1 MNSTAASNGQESDGA
16 NPSSG
21 SLTRMRGLASQF
33 AFLSM
38 AEIVCRIVSLAV
50 VLELIRRTGREGYGR
65 IEFCFSLVHWLIFLI
80 RDGVELVFYRDLSRR
95 THPKPHIIGSYIAL
109 KIQVAM
115 ILWALL
121 IVMSLAVFRSAAD
134 RLLLAS
140 FGFLL
145 IPTSIG
151 LDNVFRSL
159 RRAGLIAVSL
169 VIRTC
174 VYATGVILL
183 VTDSDHLLY
192 VPWLF
197 VGGELCGIALVW
209 YVFTREF
216 GFPKLNAR
224 NGRRFAGP
232 VLAQGR
238 AILGLQLT
246 QVAISSMDVLMIG
259 FLDDWGKV
267 GLYGATHRIVS
278 AAVTFAVIFQ
288 QVLLPQLVRSWIK
301 DRSRQKIEIRRITM
315 AALAIIVPVTIAV
328 SLLSHTIVRM
338 LFTEDFQDAGPLLA
352 IGIWRVPIMA
362 VGSIH
367 LTALVAMHRERL
379 GLAIMTVC
387 LSISLPIVILAHAY
401 FGLEGTAAAMLV
413 TATLAALATG
423 FAVHRK
429 SDAAQA
435 PQKNEST
442 ARTKARFDMAARTA
456 ESPHK
461 TLSDAR
467 PGNRIP

>member
-1 MNSTAASNGQESDGA
+1 
-16 NPSSG
+16 
-21 SLTRMRGLASQF
+21 MRGLASQF
-33 AFLSM
+33 AFLSL
-38 AEIVCRIVSLAV
+38 AEIICRIVSLAV
-50 VLELIRRTGREGYGR
+50 VLELIRRTGRDGYGR

-95 THPKPHIIGSYIAL
+95 SHPKPHIIGAYIAL

-115 ILWALL
+115 ILWAGL
-121 IVMSLAVFRSAAD
+121 IVLSLAVFRTTAD

-140 FGFLL
+140 FGLLL

-174 VYATGVILL
+174 VYATGVTLL
-183 VTDSDHLLY
+183 VTNSNHLLY

-197 VGGELCGIALVW
+197 FVGELSGIALVW

-216 GFPKLNAR
+216 GFPRLNAR

-232 VLAQGR
+232 VLAQGK

-246 QVAISSMDVLMIG
+246 QVAISSMDVLLIG
-259 FLDDWGKV
+259 FLDDWGQV

-301 DRSRQKIEIRRITM
+301 DRGRQKIELRRITM

-328 SLLSHTIVRM
+328 SLMSHTIVRM
-338 LFTEDFQDAGPLLA
+338 LFTEDFRNAGPLLA

-367 LTALVAMHRERL
+367 LTALVAMHRERI
-379 GLAIMTVC
+379 GLVIMSGC
-387 LSISLPIVILAHAY
+387 LSVSLPIVILAHAY
-401 FGLEGTAAAMLV
+401 YGLEGTSAAMV
-413 TATLAALATG
+413 FAATLAAIATG

-429 SDAAQA
+429 KEATPSI
-435 PQKNEST
+435 ESN
-442 ARTKARFDMAARTA
+442 ARNRARFDSGVRSVD
-456 ESPHK
+456 SPHK
-461 TLSDAR
+461 SMSEAM
-467 PGNRIP
+467 PGNRVQ